1 MQRHIVDK
9 PRAPA
14 TGRRL
19 EQYLRLDRHRAPRMS
34 RADRTRGEGR
44 ARHYYRIA
52 LGHKA

>member
-19 EQYLRLDRHRAPRMS
+19 EQYLRLERYLAPRIS
-34 RADRTRGEGR
+34 RADRTRGDSR
-44 ARHYYRIA
+44 ARHFYRIA
-52 LGHKA
+52 LGHRA